1 VIPRATRRF
10 DMPEFHVHWLT
21 VGVGTV
27 AYFILGAIWYGA
39 LAGPWRKALG

>member
-1 VIPRATRRF
+1 
-10 DMPEFHVHWLT
+10 MPEFHVHWLT